1 MMETKARYIL
11 VGAFTLGAIAALLG
25 FLLWLA
31 QVEITRSYAQYD
43 IVFDTVSGL
52 SQDSLVRYNGVDVG
66 KVLSIDLDDQN
77 PQFVRVRIEIRAATP
92 VREDTVA
99 TLSSQGVTGV
109 SFVALAGGS
118 PTSEALIAIPPA
130 QVPLI
135 ASQPSVVQEL
145 TDAAP
150 DLLKEA
156 IALIEDVREF
166 TTPENHAAIT
176 SILQNVEKV
185 TARVDAIAARAETLA
200 TAAEGTL
207 TRADAALGKAEAAFD
222 SANAVMKDDI
232 PGLIDG
238 LKVTVSDIGDTA
250 TELKTFART
259 ALPQYR
265 DLATEASRVIAAIGA
280 VADRIGRDPGRF
292 LLGTQTPE
300 YRN

>member
-1 MMETKARYIL
+1 METKARYIL
-11 VGAFTLGAIAALLG
+11 VGAFTLGAMATLLG

-31 QVEITRSYAQYD
+31 QVEITRAYAQYD

-52 SQDSLVRYNGVDVG
+52 TQDSVVRYNGVDVG
-66 KVLSIDLDDQN
+66 KVLSIDLDRQN

-92 VREDTVA
+92 VRKDTIA

-118 PTSEALIAIPPA
+118 PLSDPLVAVPPA
-130 QVPLI
+130 PVPLI

-150 DLLKEA
+150 DLLNEA
-156 IALIEDVREF
+156 IALIEDIRQF
-166 TTPENHAAIT
+166 TTPENREAIT
-176 SILQNVEKV
+176 NILQNVEKV
-185 TARVDAIAARAETLA
+185 TARVDAIAERAEALV

-207 TRADAALGKAEAAFD
+207 ARADAALGNAEAAFK
-222 SANAVMKDDI
+222 SADAVIKDDI
-232 PGLIDG
+232 PVLVDG
-238 LKVTVSDIGDTA
+238 LKATVADIGAVA
-250 TELKTFART
+250 TELKTFARS

-265 DLATEASRVIAAIGA
+265 DLAADASKAIAAIGA

>member
-1 MMETKARYIL
+1 METKARYVL
-11 VGAFTLGAIAALLG
+11 VGAFTLGAMAALLG

-52 SQDSLVRYNGVDVG
+52 TQDSVVRYNGVDVG
-66 KVLSIDLDDQN
+66 KVLSIDLDREN

-92 VREDTVA
+92 VRKDTVA

-118 PTSEALIAIPPA
+118 PTSEALVAVPPA
-130 QVPLI
+130 PVPLI

-150 DLLKEA
+150 DLLKQA
-156 IALIEDVREF
+156 IALIEENRE
-166 TTPENHAAIT
+166 AIT

-207 TRADAALGKAEAAFD
+207 ARADAALGKAEAAFE
-222 SANAVMKDDI
+222 SADAVIKDDI
-232 PGLIDG
+232 PGLVTG
-238 LKVTVSDIGDTA
+238 LKATVADVGDTA
-250 TELKTFART
+250 TELKTFARS

>member
-1 MMETKARYIL
+1 METKARYIL
-11 VGAFTLGAIAALLG
+11 VGAFTLGAMGALLG

-31 QVEITRSYAQYD
+31 QVEITRAYAQYD

-52 SQDSLVRYNGVDVG
+52 SQDSVVRYNGVDVG

-77 PQFVRVRIEIRAATP
+77 PQFVRVRIEVRATTP
-92 VREDTVA
+92 VRQDTTA

-118 PTSEALIAIPPA
+118 PLSDPLVAVPPA
-130 QVPLI
+130 DVPLI

-145 TDAAP
+145 TNAAP
-150 DLLKEA
+150 DLLKQA
-156 IALIEDVREF
+156 IALIEDVRQF
-166 TTPENHAAIT
+166 TTPENRAAIAN
-176 SILQNVEKV
+176 ILQNVEQV
-185 TARVDAIAARAETLA
+185 TARVDAIAARAETLV

-207 TRADAALGKAEAAFD
+207 ARADAALGKAEAAFA
-222 SANAVMKDDI
+222 SADAVMKDDI
-232 PGLIDG
+232 PGLVDG
-238 LKVTVSDIGDTA
+238 LKATVADVGATA
-250 TELKTFART
+250 TELKTFAQS

-265 DLATEASRVIAAIGA
+265 DLASEASRVIAAIGA
-280 VADRIGRDPGRF
+280 VADRVGRDPGRF